1 MLSDLRGRCQ
11 RRLHMLL
18 EVPQALVVQP
28 RRIVRDAMETTP
40 TSFAVPLKVETKAGR
55 TWADCK

>member
-1 MLSDLRGRCQ
+1 
-11 RRLHMLL
+11 MLL

-28 RRIVRDAMETTP
+28 RQIVVDAMETTP
-40 TSFAVPLKVETKAGR
+40 AGFAVPLKVETKAGR